1 MKLYNIRVF
10 PNGEIPLPPTLLE
23 HLRGEKKI
31 IIRKVRAHYVLLHE
45 DGKPIVMP
53 EKD

>member
-10 PNGEIPLPPTLLE
+10 PNGEIPLPPTLLK

-31 IIRKVRAHYVLLHE
+31 IIRKVDEHYELLHE

-53 EKD
+53 EKS